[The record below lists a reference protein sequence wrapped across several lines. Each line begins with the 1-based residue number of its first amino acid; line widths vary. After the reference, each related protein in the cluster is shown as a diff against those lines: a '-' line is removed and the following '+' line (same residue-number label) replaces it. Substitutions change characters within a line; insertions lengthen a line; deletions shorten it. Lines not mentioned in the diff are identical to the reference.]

1 MKDRNPSQIIFCYT
15 GEPRLA
21 AKGIHIRNQ
30 TLATASNTGAS
41 VRSLYLTC
49 FSSTGTRRE
58 IIFDTIKYLS
68 KDKYLYRVIAQ
79 KKEPV
84 NIYKYILEQKLD
96 LLNELRSRGLGTEQS
111 VIVLTRTDWRFD
123 AESLKLVCN
132 AFESGRIILPM
143 TSSETRV
150 HEQTTY
156 KPICDQFMAIPG
168 KKLDNVIN
176 VLNTSMI
183 IADLQQDN
191 RDNPRRDI
199 MLGGD
204 GANRFG
210 LGPEALLGIGF
221 AHACKI
227 DDYSEEEF
235 RFAFKPGTFDAC
247 SHNLL
252 RQDAGKWMKLSQ
264 YDLARKKWIYYKGV
278 LHSLRE
284 KAIKTLNECSR
295 IE

>member
-1 MKDRNPSQIIFCYT
+1 MKNRHPSQIIFCYT

-21 AKGIHIRNQ
+21 AKGIQIRNQ
-30 TLATASNTGAS
+30 TLAKASKKGATIS
-41 VRSLYLTC
+41 SLYLTC
-49 FSSTGTRRE
+49 FSSTGAGKKM
-58 IIFDTIKYLS
+58 IFDAIKDFS
-68 KDKYLYRVIAQ
+68 KDNHLYRVMAH
-79 KKEPV
+79 KKEPA

-96 LLNELRSRGLGTEQS
+96 LLNELRSRGPDTARS
-111 VIVLTRTDWRFD
+111 VIVLTRTDWKFD
-123 AESLKLVCN
+123 AESLELVCK
-132 AFESGRIILPM
+132 AFESGRIILPK

-150 HEQTTY
+150 HDQTTY

-168 KKLDNVIN
+168 EKLANVIN
-176 VLNTSMI
+176 VLKTSMV
-183 IADLQQDN
+183 IADLQQDK
-191 RDNPRRDI
+191 RANPQRDI

-235 RFAFKPGTFDAC
+235 KFAFKPGTFDAC

-252 RQDAGKWMKLSQ
+252 RQDAGKWMKLTQ
-264 YDLARKKWIYYKGV
+264 YDLARKKWMHYKGV
-278 LHSLRE
+278 LLSLRE
-284 KAIKTLNECSR
+284 KAIKIL
-295 IE
+295 IEQS